1 MSMETMIVMAHS
13 MSRTLVMPPSQGMY
27 LLRKDR
33 GKQRVH
39 FSFDD
44 FYHLEQVGYEH
55 AGLHVI
61 SMEEF
66 LKTEAMTGNLVNKT
80 TGDVAFPPNNQTNWD
95 GFDPKPLK
103 EYLRDVTLTPL
114 NWNPGSCLV
123 AFPSDDGPEHFAE
136 LDEMMKA
143 VNSNF
148 PKLQEFIDKPV
159 PVDAPTTERLRE
171 AVAGRIRNLC
181 VYDEEMQEATI
192 IHFMCYHKMRVRFL
206 THFYA
211 FLFFES
217 WEQDLF
223 YKRFVR
229 DHLRYSDE
237 IQCAAAR
244 VVAAIRDR
252 ARRRDPTGNPDG
264 EFDSFHIR
272 RVSRL
277 H

>member
-1 MSMETMIVMAHS
+1 METMIVMSHA
-13 MSRTLVMPPSQGMY
+13 MSRTLVMPPSQGIY

-55 AGLHVI
+55 VGLNVI

-66 LKTEAMTGNLVNKT
+66 LNAEAMTGNLVNKT
-80 TGDVAFPPNNQTNWD
+80 SGVVVFPPDNRTNWD
-95 GFDPKPLK
+95 GIDPKPLR

-114 NWNPGSCLV
+114 NWNPESCIV
-123 AFPSDDGPEHFAE
+123 AIPSDDGPEHFNE
-136 LDEMMKA
+136 LDQMMKE
-143 VNSNF
+143 VKTNF
-148 PKLQEFIDKPV
+148 PKIQEFIDKPT
-159 PVDAPTTERLRE
+159 PVDASTSERLRE
-171 AVAGRIRNLC
+171 AVAGKIKQPC
-181 VYDEEMQEATI
+181 VYDEVMQEAPV
-192 IHFMCYHKMRVRFL
+192 IHFMCYNKMRVRFL

-211 FLFFES
+211 FLFFED
-217 WEQDLF
+217 WKQDLWT
-223 YKRFVR
+223 KRFVR

-252 ARRRDPTGNPDG
+252 ARRRDPIGNPNGD
-264 EFDSFHIR
+264 FDSFHIR
-272 RVSRL
+272 RVSHL
-277 H
+277 Y